1 MTSMAIEAK
10 HPARAAARLAAVQ
23 ALYQME
29 TAGAGVDAVVR
40 EFLAHRLDGDIEG
53 ETLHVADARL
63 FEDIVRGVV
72 EGQRRIDRA
81 VSARLA
87 DNWKLERI
95 DSTARGILRAAVYEI
110 GMRADIPFRVII
122 DEYVELARDFFGD
135 GAEPAFINGVLDSVA
150 RAARGEEAGGS

>member
-1 MTSMAIEAK
+1 MTADARKAK

-40 EFLAHRLDGDIEG
+40 EFLAHRMDGDIEG
-53 ETLHVADARL
+53 EALHAADETL

-72 EGQRRIDRA
+72 SGQRRIDRA
-81 VSARLA
+81 ISSNLA
-87 DNWKLERI
+87 ENWKLERI
-95 DSTARGILRAAVYEI
+95 DATARGILRAAVYEI
-110 GMRADIPFRVII
+110 GMRADIPFRVTI

-135 GAEPAFINGVLDSVA
+135 GAEPSFINGVLDAVA
-150 RAARGEEAGGS
+150 RVARSEGKSSA